1 MVWRCNLFAIVSGG
15 SKPKYAEN
23 SVLVYDDS
31 LKKAVLE
38 FTFNQPVLSVRC
50 RKERLVVVLKNR
62 IHIFSFPHNPQKL
75 FTIETRENPLG
86 LCELSPGTYNL
97 LVFPGSKVGSLQ
109 IMVIDI
115 ISLDFWLSKD
125 GWDDIVV

>member
-62 IHIFSFPHNPQKL
+62 IHIFSFPHSPQKL

-109 IMVIDI
+109 IMVSD
-115 ISLDFWLSKD
+115 
-125 GWDDIVV
+125 VVDLNFQF